1 MHGYFMHLKLYEQ
14 AKAVANPFA
23 YEEYLE
29 KQKAEKLVKE
39 RSSRI
44 SATSAGKKP
53 RINAKL
59 AEKNQAVQEDD
70 RFKALFQDAEYEVD
84 EESEAYLAVHAASKK
99 HLKPKSK

>member
-1 MHGYFMHLKLYEQ
+1 MHLKLYEQ

-23 YEEYLE
+23 YEEFLE

-44 SATSAGKKP
+44 SAASVGKKLKV
-53 RINAKL
+53 NSKL

-70 RFKALFQDAEYEVD
+70 RFRALFQDADYEVD
-84 EESEAYLAVHAASKK
+84 EESEAYLALHTALKK
-99 HLKPKSK
+99 QPKTKSK